1 MVEFASAAEEPD
13 WNMMERSLG
22 FKERRYIEELRII
35 TKSTALDCVIDDKFE
50 RVIYIIK
57 PGNMGLAIG
66 KNGDNI
72 RKLSGIL
79 GKRIEMVEYDENV
92 LSFITNMFKPAHLV
106 SVSLT
111 SERIDVL
118 TEGKENLALAIGRNG
133 ATIGKA
139 KMLVKR
145 FFNIDEIE
153 VSAESASA

>member
-1 MVEFASAAEEPD
+1 MPVRETVSDEPD

-35 TKSTALDCVIDDKFE
+35 TKATALDCIIDDKFE
-50 RVIYIIK
+50 RIVYIIK

-66 KNGDNI
+66 RNGDNI
-72 RKLSGIL
+72 KKLSRVL
-79 GKRIEMVEYDENV
+79 GKRIEMVEYDEKT
-92 LSFITNMFKPAHLV
+92 LTFITNMFKPAELV

-111 SERIDVL
+111 PTRVDVL
-118 TEGKENLALAIGRNG
+118 VEDKDNLALAIGRNG
-133 ATIGKA
+133 ATIEKA

-153 VSAESASA
+153 VSTETSQ